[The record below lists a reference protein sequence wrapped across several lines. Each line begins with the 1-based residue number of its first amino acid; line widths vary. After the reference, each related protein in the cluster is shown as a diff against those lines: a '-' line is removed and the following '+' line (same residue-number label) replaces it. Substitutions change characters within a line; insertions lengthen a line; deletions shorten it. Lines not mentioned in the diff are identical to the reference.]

1 MKTNENLV
9 FKKLYNPNKMTKTA
23 LRKGLKQGLFVL
35 GLTTVLLVIFT
46 ALGGVA
52 SAQLIQ
58 TGDVPQNISAGGG
71 DFRAIILNI
80 VNFFLG
86 FLGLIA
92 VIMVIYG
99 GITYVTAGGNQEAI
113 DKAKKIIMY
122 AIIGI
127 VIVLISF
134 ALINTVIGGAT
145 AGTDAGV

>member
-1 MKTNENLV
+1 
-9 FKKLYNPNKMTKTA
+9 MTKTA
-23 LRKGLKQGLFVL
+23 LKKGLKQGLIVL
-35 GLTTVLLVIFT
+35 GLTTVLLTIFS

-58 TGDVPQNISAGGG
+58 QGDVPSSVAQATGGEG
-71 DFRAIILNI
+71 SIRVLILNI
-80 VNFFLG
+80 VNFFLL

-92 VIMVIYG
+92 VIMIIYG
-99 GITYVTAGGNQEAI
+99 GITYVTAGGNQESV

-134 ALINTVIGGAT
+134 ALVRTVISGAGQG
-145 AGTDAGV
+145 AEL

>member
-1 MKTNENLV
+1 
-9 FKKLYNPNKMTKTA
+9 MTKTA
-23 LRKGLKQGLFVL
+23 LRKGLKQGLVVL
-35 GLTTVLLVIFT
+35 GLSTVLLLIFT

-52 SAQLIQ
+52 SAQLIN
-58 TGDVPQNISAGGG
+58 TSDVPQNIQGGGG

-99 GITYVTAGGNQEAI
+99 GITYVTAAGNQESI
-113 DKAKKIIMY
+113 DKGKKVIMY
-122 AIIGI
+122 AVIGI

>member
-1 MKTNENLV
+1 
-9 FKKLYNPNKMTKTA
+9 MTKNV

-35 GLTTVLLVIFT
+35 GLSTVLLLVFS
-46 ALGGVA
+46 AFGGVA
-52 SAQLIQ
+52 SAQLIN
-58 TGDVPQNISAGGG
+58 TGDVPSNIAAGGG
-71 DFRAIILNI
+71 DFRSIILNI

-86 FLGLIA
+86 FLGLIS

-99 GITYVTAGGNQEAI
+99 GITYVTAAGNQESI
-113 DKAKKIIMY
+113 DKAKKVIMY